1 MNSTGTTSTL
11 SSLFM
16 SLGGGLDLKDL
27 DLSTDGASG
36 LADFSSVL
44 QNLVSSGDDG
54 GLMSLQPSQSM
65 ALASG
70 ETLPLSL
77 PLSMAAQAGININE
91 LSADSL
97 SPDSFSPDELIEQIQ
112 SPLVLGVNHAP
123 NSSLADTLAQRLNQA
138 SDTDVPDDGVD
149 DTDLALTDIDT
160 AQELAS
166 LMQGQTGQ
174 PLPSDTSM
182 GSTAVSISSALTANS
197 GSAMN
202 TPRMSVK
209 NSSEPSSLAL
219 GDLAVDADLEGAM
232 EEFRPVTLEAD
243 SNLSDGTA
251 RGQSNTP
258 MSMLNISGADPQ
270 VVSTKTPDVSLA
282 ALNADTAKVTANIES
297 DAYEG
302 VDLQAD
308 ESFEQKLQ
316 TQLRERL
323 EFGQDRKEWGGALG
337 ARLMTMVSNDIQQ
350 ARIQLDP
357 PELGSLEIKL
367 HIHQDQASVQVSAQ
381 NGQVKEVL
389 DGSAQRLR
397 DALNAQGI
405 ELAEFSVSADAGQQQ
420 SQQGGSTNDQGVAV
434 TEDGDWQ
441 DAENLDSQ
449 SQAIA
454 SPTSLLD
461 TFA

>member
-1 MNSTGTTSTL
+1 MNSTGTTSTP

-77 PLSMAAQAGININE
+77 PLSMAAQAGMNIDE
-91 LSADSL
+91 LSA
-97 SPDSFSPDELIEQIQ
+97 DSFSPDELIEQIQ

-123 NSSLADTLAQRLNQA
+123 NSSLAD
-138 SDTDVPDDGVD
+138 VPDDGLD

-202 TPRMSVK
+202 TPRTSVK

-219 GDLAVDADLEGAM
+219 GDLAADADLEGAM

-243 SNLSDGTA
+243 SNLSDGTV

-258 MSMLNISGADPQ
+258 MSMLNIPGADAQ

-302 VDLQAD
+302 GDLQAD